1 MQYDHITDAGLAD
14 IKGSDRISL
23 SLIGCKQI
31 TDAGLA
37 HLKGLTK
44 LEWLDLDG
52 CSEITDAGLV
62 HLKGLSTL
70 KALYL
75 YRCSGITDAGLVHL
89 KGLSTLKALDL
100 GGCSKITDAGLADIK
115 GLTKLEELYLGG
127 CSGITDAG
135 LVHLKGLTTLKAL
148 GLFDCTKITDAGLA
162 HLKGL
167 TKLETLDL
175 RGCDQITD
183 AGLAQMIYQ
192 ICLCLPEAHL
202 SSPQLT
208 RVQLGGW
215 GPDSAKASAYD
226 RGAVIMYD
234 FAISGARRTFLGL
247 FLHELG
253 HAHQACFGLGE
264 LAILRE
270 HYTTICE
277 RGSVMGSEFLL
288 DSRTRQIYQRLDFTE
303 FLAESYMH
311 YCSQGQR
318 LRDFI
323 GRLDEPA
330 RGAWCESYAL
340 YRSAFDGAE
349 YA

>member
-1 MQYDHITDAGLAD
+1 MDRGPETLSGSMVTTMPAEVRALAEPWPSLVGQTPMLTPELEKDFRFGQLVIKLNDQY
-14 IKGSDRISL
+14 RI
-23 SLIGCKQI
+23 G
-31 TDAGLA
+31 GN
-37 HLKGLTK
+37 LKGGTSTLWYPASIRDEQAYRGWRE
-44 LEWLDLDG
+44 LEGIPQRPDREAYDLL
-52 CSEITDAGLV
+52 CGLFAENQV
-62 HLKGLSTL
+62 GLSHGADKGLESTY
-70 KALYL
+70 KPSSGWF
-75 YRCSGITDAGLVHL
+75 YR
-89 KGLSTLKALDL
+89 
-100 GGCSKITDAGLADIK
+100 
-115 GLTKLEELYLGG
+115 
-127 CSGITDAG
+127 
-135 LVHLKGLTTLKAL
+135 
-148 GLFDCTKITDAGLA
+148 
-162 HLKGL
+162 
-167 TKLETLDL
+167 
-175 RGCDQITD
+175 
-183 AGLAQMIYQ
+183 MIYQ